1 MRILVADDHAVVRH
15 GIEMIVKREFP
26 DAFIEQ
32 ADSAAAML
40 KAIMKSTWD
49 VVISDHSMPGKTG
62 LEALPEIKKIQ
73 PRLPVLILTMHPEEV
88 YAAKAFKAGAAGFL
102 NKEMAAEE
110 LVNAIHRVLA
120 GKKYITASVAEK
132 LAGILDAGND
142 KRPHDALTSRELT
155 ILQLF
160 SEGKTIHDI
169 ALSLSIA
176 ASTVSSFRAKI
187 LSKLGLKT
195 NGEMI
200 RYALENKLV

>member
-1 MRILVADDHAVVRH
+1 
-15 GIEMIVKREFP
+15 
-26 DAFIEQ
+26 
-32 ADSAAAML
+32 
-40 KAIMKSTWD
+40 
-49 VVISDHSMPGKTG
+49 
-62 LEALPEIKKIQ
+62 
-73 PRLPVLILTMHPEEV
+73 MHPEEV

-132 LAGILDAGND
+132 MAGLLDAGND

-176 ASTVSSFRAKI
+176 TSTVSSFRAKI

>member
-1 MRILVADDHAVVRH
+1 
-15 GIEMIVKREFP
+15 
-26 DAFIEQ
+26 
-32 ADSAAAML
+32 
-40 KAIMKSTWD
+40 
-49 VVISDHSMPGKTG
+49 
-62 LEALPEIKKIQ
+62 
-73 PRLPVLILTMHPEEV
+73 
-88 YAAKAFKAGAAGFL
+88 
-102 NKEMAAEE
+102 
-110 LVNAIHRVLA
+110 LA

-132 LAGILDAGND
+132 LAGLLDAGND

-169 ALSLSIA
+169 AESLSIA